1 MAAVDRSTRP
11 SGTRDIRASEEAHR
25 GRRRRIGASAALA
38 LTAAILSLQDGASS
52 AATTASGCVAS
63 IKPAHGVPH
72 DVAVWAQGRPV
83 VGEGSLWTTR
93 AAVGVPP
100 RRDGTGWLL
109 KFPWLTRP
117 NGLPRIDGRRLNG
130 PGVFHYDVNRAYDA
144 RGAFDTSTLHF
155 STPGC
160 WQVTGR
166 YGSSTLR
173 FQLRVGGG

>member
-1 MAAVDRSTRP
+1 VT
-11 SGTRDIRASEEAHR
+11 
-25 GRRRRIGASAALA
+25 
-38 LTAAILSLQDGASS
+38 
-52 AATTASGCVAS
+52 S
-63 IKPAHGVPH
+63 IKPAHGVVPH
-72 DVAVWAQGRPV
+72 DVAGWAQGRPV